1 LVEKYGHWR
10 FAIPYDIGAAI
21 VSYRLKLQFGIG
33 EAQRSRL
40 IAQPG

>member
-1 LVEKYGHWR
+1 MAFLLAQSGE
-10 FAIPYDIGAAI
+10 IPYDIGAAI